1 MKKVSDKQRKRNAEI
16 ARIKQNKP
24 KTCIVCMGVCLDGD
38 LMHIFPKSIYKQYYT
53 TDSNLWIGHR
63 QCHERFDSDPEFRRK
78 QTHIIEIA
86 RTFATEQE
94 INRHFRL

>member
-1 MKKVSDKQRKRNAEI
+1 MKKVSQKQAQKNREL
-16 ARIKQNKP
+16 ARIKAEKP
-24 KTCIVCMGVCLDGD
+24 KTCIVCGRYAND
-38 LMHIFPKSIYKQYYT
+38 LAHLFPRSTHPQYYT
-53 TDSNLWIGHR
+53 DERNLVIMCR